1 MAVVGAAFLLAVG
14 RALARIHVEHDDPR
28 RSPLVHLVDPPAGQ
42 IGESGKVLG
51 PAQPLRLEP
60 AHLAGRSGR
69 PGDRPVADHPAH
81 CRVAAQPVGVVHILV
96 AGQPSEYR
104 LAQQARQS
112 VATILAGARISK
124 RIGTRVG
131 QTHRVIQLAVSQ
143 QPGIGGD
150 RRAAKLQQQ
159 ATVEIEP

>member
-1 MAVVGAAFLLAVG
+1 MPVVGAAFLLAVG
-14 RALARIHVEHDDPR
+14 GALARIHVQHDDPGW
-28 RSPLVHLVDPPAGQ
+28 SPLVHFVDPPSGQ

-51 PAQPLRLEP
+51 PAKPLRLEAP
-60 AHLAGRSGR
+60 HLAGRSGR
-69 PGDRPVADHPAH
+69 PRDRPVADHPPH
-81 CRVAAQPVGVVHILV
+81 CGVVAQPVGVVHILV

-112 VATILAGARISK
+112 VPTILAGARISK
-124 RIGTRVG
+124 RIGRRVG
-131 QTHRVIQLAVSQ
+131 QTHRVIQLTVRQ
-143 QPGIGGD
+143 QPGIRGD